1 MTTSVNFR
9 AVCITARS
17 LSINSKGCFL
27 HAVVFQ
33 CRCLS
38 PASRDLFAGLGAA
51 VTMFVS
57 SEIVTA
63 VHFANTESL
72 INQQNAHRYNIHGCS
87 VSAPTCFGAT
97 AQSSGGHSQFH
108 LQKLKRHIV
117 HEIVTVKTLKYT
129 LRYQRRK
136 LNSQRKLNKFYTA
149 IT

>member
-1 MTTSVNFR
+1 M
-9 AVCITARS
+9 
-17 LSINSKGCFL
+17 
-27 HAVVFQ
+27 FQ

-51 VTMFVS
+51 VTVFVS

-72 INQQNAHRYNIHGCS
+72 INQQNAHRYDIHGCS
-87 VSAPTCFGAT
+87 VSAPT

-108 LQKLKRHIV
+108 LQKLERHVV
-117 HEIVTVKTLKYT
+117 HKTVTVKTLKYT

-149 IT
+149 VR